1 MGNDGSSIANTMSR
15 SSPSGARSR
24 TASASDDETPTSAL
38 SLAASSE
45 GESFVSESQK
55 IDVKGKGRALDNND
69 ATIVSSAAGTSTKTA
84 SWIPAKSWVH
94 FAAGGVGGMCGA
106 IVTAPFDVV
115 KTRLQSDIYAQRKA
129 ATPGTAKAIA
139 GDTAAS
145 STGYLQGTRRLLY
158 HFVETGILLRDI
170 GRNEGLS
177 ALFRGLGPTLVGVIP
192 ARSINFFAYGNGKQI
207 YARALNGGEESAA
220 IHLIAAATAGV
231 ITATAT
237 NPIWVVK
244 TRLQLQDSAAKVA
257 KTSTPTAAS
266 VGATARSATG
276 SAASFSTSSA
286 VRSTLFTP
294 SYERALNPSISH
306 AHQRMAGSLHCIAH
320 IWRHE
325 GIPGFYRG
333 LSASLLGVTEGTK
346 YTGLSQTFKL

>member
-115 KTRLQSDIYAQRKA
+115 KTRLQSDIYSQRK
-129 ATPGTAKAIA
+129 
-139 GDTAAS
+139 AS

-220 IHLIAAATAGV
+220 IHPIAAATAGI

-257 KTSTPTAAS
+257 KTSTPTGAS